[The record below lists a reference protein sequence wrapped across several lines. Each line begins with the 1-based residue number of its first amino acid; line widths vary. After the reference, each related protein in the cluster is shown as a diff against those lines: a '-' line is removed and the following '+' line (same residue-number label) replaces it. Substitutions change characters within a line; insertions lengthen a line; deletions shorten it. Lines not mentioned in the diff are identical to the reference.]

1 MLQMQRHRHPPH
13 REPQLPRAAA
23 PSQLHPTAIWGVAFE
38 LQCSARG
45 SSVSHGQHLASAL
58 EAVTMASVMSVL
70 LARGA
75 SHRALPDG
83 RCPQAVSAA
92 YAGTSSSPIPPHHHL
107 VAMAGARSTRPRR
120 MSKRDEEARGRQMQ
134 SVHCRR
140 SAYFGRK
147 RAAFLPHGRHFP
159 DVARIQHAKGSRGR
173 EAAKILILIGIVRIY
188 LTADSSIFT
197 WYLGE
202 DR

>member
-1 MLQMQRHRHPPH
+1 M
-13 REPQLPRAAA
+13 
-23 PSQLHPTAIWGVAFE
+23 
-38 LQCSARG
+38 
-45 SSVSHGQHLASAL
+45 SHGRHLASAL

-83 RCPQAVSAA
+83 RCPQPVSAA
-92 YAGTSSSPIPPHHHL
+92 YAGTSSSPIPQRHHL
-107 VAMAGARSTRPRR
+107 VAMAGATAAA
-120 MSKRDEEARGRQMQ
+120 DVEARRGGEGRQMQ

-173 EAAKILILIGIVRIY
+173 EAAKILILMGIVRIY

-197 WYLGE
+197 W
-202 DR
+202 